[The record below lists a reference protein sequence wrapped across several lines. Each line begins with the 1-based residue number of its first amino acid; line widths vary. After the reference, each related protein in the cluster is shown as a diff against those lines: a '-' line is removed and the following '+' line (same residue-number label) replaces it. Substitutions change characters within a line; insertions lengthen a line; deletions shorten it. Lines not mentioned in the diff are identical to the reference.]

1 MNNYRFGNYLCDLRE
16 KKNLSQKQLGMQLG
30 ISNKT
35 ISKWENGG
43 GYPSTEL
50 VLPLAKALGVGVEEL
65 YAAISNDKQEKS
77 KLRRMIDAVVGKSFL
92 VVFIFSALTVLLW
105 ALFLVFGN
113 SEDKI
118 RISVISFF
126 ISAIV
131 YFFLRFGFRMIVKNP
146 IAPSKY
152 VDILFVFLTAC
163 FALGFLMLVITY
175 FFDFPNMFSPSFAC
189 VVAAFAG
196 MSKSLKK
203 RI

>member
-196 MSKSLKK
+196 MTKSLKK

>member
-43 GYPSTEL
+43 GYPSSEL

-77 KLRRMIDAVVGKSFL
+77 NLRRMIDMIVGKSFL
-92 VVFIFSALTVLLW
+92 IVCILSAITALLW
-105 ALFLVFGN
+105 ALFVIFGD
-113 SEDKI
+113 SEDKV
-118 RISVISFF
+118 RISVISVL
-126 ISAIV
+126 IPVIV
-131 YFFLRFGFRMIVKNP
+131 YFFTWLGFRMIIRNP

-152 VDILFVFLTAC
+152 VDVMFVFLTVC
-163 FALGFLMLVITY
+163 FTFGFLMLIITY

-196 MSKSLKK
+196 MTKSLKK

>member
-105 ALFLVFGN
+105 ALFLVFRN

>member
-92 VVFIFSALTVLLW
+92 VVFIFSALSVLLW

-131 YFFLRFGFRMIVKNP
+131 YFFLRFGFRIIVKNP

-196 MSKSLKK
+196 MTKSLKK